1 MRASW
6 IDVNGRKVVA
16 SNVYGVIE
24 SEDDIV
30 FKADSGDIP
39 IIVYVDGVEFISA
52 YRFQE
57 SCRFIDTEIILS
69 ADKE

>member
-6 IDVNGRKVVA
+6 TDVNGRKVVA

-30 FKADSGDIP
+30 FKADSDIP
-39 IIVYVDGVEFISA
+39 IIVYVDGIEFISA
-52 YRFQE
+52 YRLQE
-57 SCRFIDTEIILS
+57 SCRFIDSEIILS

>member
-1 MRASW
+1 MIFATS
-6 IDVNGRKVVA
+6 

-30 FKADSGDIP
+30 FKADSDIP
-39 IIVYVDGVEFISA
+39 IIVYVDGIEFISA
-52 YRFQE
+52 YRLQE
-57 SCRFIDTEIILS
+57 SCRFIDSEIALS

>member
-30 FKADSGDIP
+30 FKADSEDIP
-39 IIVYVDGVEFISA
+39 IIVYVDGIEFISA
-52 YRFQE
+52 YRLQE
-57 SCRFIDTEIILS
+57 SCRFIDSEIILS